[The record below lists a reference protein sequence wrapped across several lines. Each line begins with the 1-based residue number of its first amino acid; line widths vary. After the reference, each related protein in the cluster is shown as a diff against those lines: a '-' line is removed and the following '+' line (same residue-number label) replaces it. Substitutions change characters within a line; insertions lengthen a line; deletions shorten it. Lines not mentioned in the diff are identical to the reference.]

1 MFGDGSEHD
10 IHALRV
16 VFTRQTTIS
25 SVIACV
31 LFLRNEMVM
40 ITTENIVLSAAGHVR
55 VMERVSSL
63 AFNMCDASAAGITQM
78 RQ

>member
-1 MFGDGSEHD
+1 MLFMNYLHVSEASEHD
-10 IHALRV
+10 IHALND
-16 VFTRQTTIS
+16 
-25 SVIACV
+25 VIAYV